1 MSDAS
6 NDDFNEEF
14 YQEFKEYWISNP
26 KISKRE
32 AFRICGNKYVYNS
45 GLSNYVNKRLRDDGL
60 PLKHA
65 SGGRPKGLK
74 NGETLYSISNKD
86 EYESKYNIFL
96 NYFHNSDL
104 SQADILEKMN
114 TTNGTSLHRYI
125 QKRLKED
132 GLSVKERFREKQSKR
147 MREETKNRRLKR
159 WDENYRLFKNYWIHT
174 DLYKEDI
181 YKKLGVRP
189 DRGFGRYVNNRLEED
204 GLPVQREHYRKT
216 NRSIW
221 DSFYEDIKDDWYESD
236 YDIYT
241 YLEKFYNIKKYNQ
254 KSRYLKNKAVD
265 DGLIINNKK
274 VKDLLTSESKEE
286 YYNDIKKGFM
296 DSDLSL
302 RDYLISKNIYT
313 NTVLFKYCYNRA
325 KEDKLIYNGRKVDKL
340 GRISNNRSGTFSV
353 DICNYHIGTYGS
365 FDEAN
370 KILNLARD
378 CIFDED
384 KIIELKKQH
393 PSIRVSETVK
403 KNSKIKKYGNDATV
417 SYINSKKSLETFFKE
432 RNVKKSTISGYEAA
446 LIKFFDVVN
455 TNSLIDLVDTY
466 FEEEEARIPVKDRSI
481 KKDLINYRNY
491 LINKELA
498 GQSIRANLSKI
509 KTLLRHFGVEI
520 PELPQVKLDKSYV
533 ANYNDLP
540 TKEMIH
546 TACEQGGLLLK
557 SIILFMSSS
566 GSAKAETLSITVG
579 MFLNGFKG
587 IYFDEQV
594 TNNNIY
600 DILNLLKNKEN
611 LVPSI
616 YLRRIK
622 TDKYYFTC
630 CTPESVMCI
639 IEYLLNRKNLSL
651 NSKLFDITDSKLST
665 ALTEINDSN
674 GWGFVGSYRR
684 FRSHTLRKFMAS
696 NIKLPRDYVDAL
708 QGRSKDKIGEA
719 YFKQDPKEL
728 RDIYISKMHN
738 LMIYNVGI
746 DEFNNNFIGNNE
758 VKKFNISD
766 ELIKLSNLNKEGILT
781 NEEFKNLKEKL
792 LNEVL

>member
-1 MSDAS
+1 MNNTS
-6 NDDFNEEF
+6 NEEF
-14 YQEFKEYWISNP
+14 YQKFKECWINNP

-32 AFRICGNKYVYNS
+32 AFRKCGDKYIYNS
-45 GLSNYVNKRLRDDGL
+45 ELSNYVNKRLRDDGL

-74 NGETLYSISNKD
+74 NGETLYDISNNED
-86 EYESKYNIFL
+86 YEKKYQEFL
-96 NYFHNSDL
+96 DYFHNTDL
-104 SQADILEKMN
+104 SQTEILEKMN

-125 QKRLKED
+125 QKRLKEE
-132 GLSVKERFREKQSKR
+132 GLSVKERFQQKQSKR
-147 MREETKNRRLKR
+147 MKEATKNRRLKR
-159 WDENYRLFKNYWIHT
+159 WDKNYKLFKNYWIHT
-174 DLYKEDI
+174 ELYKDDI

-216 NRSIW
+216 NRKIW
-221 DSFYEDIKDDWYESD
+221 DSFYEDIKEDWYESE

-241 YLEKFYNIKKYNQ
+241 YLEKFHNIKKYNQ

-274 VKDLLTSESKEE
+274 VKDLLTDESKEE
-286 YYNDIKKGFM
+286 YYNNIKQDFI
-296 DSDLSL
+296 DSELLSL
-302 RDYLISKNIYT
+302 RSYLISRNIYA

-340 GRISNNRSGTFSV
+340 GRISNNNTGTFSV
-353 DICNYHIGTYGS
+353 DICNYHIGTYDS
-365 FDEAN
+365 FDAAN

-384 KIIELKKQH
+384 KIIELKNKY
-393 PSIRVSETVK
+393 PSIRISKKAK
-403 KNSKIKKYGNDATV
+403 KNNKIKKYGNDATV
-417 SYINSKKSLETFFKE
+417 AYINSKKSLETFFKE

-622 TDKYYFTC
+622 TDKYYFAC
-630 CTPESVMCI
+630 CTPEAVMSI
-639 IEYLLNRKNLSL
+639 IEYLLTREDLSL
-651 NSKLFDITDSKLST
+651 NHNLFDITDSKLST

-674 GWGFVGSYRR
+674 GWGFVGKYRR

-696 NIKLPRDYVDAL
+696 NIKLPRDYVDSL

-738 LMIYNVGI
+738 LMIYNKSI
-746 DEFNNNFIGNNE
+746 NDFNNESE
-758 VKKFNISD
+758 VKDYTVAD
-766 ELIKLSNLNKEGILT
+766 ELIKISNLNKEGFLT
-781 NEEFKNLKEKL
+781 DDEFKNLKEKIL
-792 LNEVL
+792 EEVL